1 MTIKHL
7 VISGGGPIGISFFG
21 ALEYLHEKQFWKNE
35 DIESIYSTSIGCIVS
50 FIICLNYDWETVKK
64 YFIER
69 PWKDFLK
76 ITAKQIIDI
85 YTNKGI
91 FDVKIIE
98 KMIKP
103 FLEAKDLSLTVTLK
117 EFYEYTKKEAYFY
130 AFDLNNYRTI
140 ELSYKEYP
148 DLPLVNAIY
157 MSCTIPGIFIPTF
170 IDEKC
175 IIDGG
180 SLANFP
186 INYCLRDHP
195 DKNEILGFNFI
206 YSKSDDDVRCSGNII
221 ITPESNM
228 LEFILGM
235 SINSINYI
243 TTSIKSEVIPF
254 TIEYTS
260 NVSSLTF
267 DSINTFITFQENRQQ
282 IYDNGIKLAKIFWD
296 NFNDKEKDKDKD
308 TEIILDPII
317 DHIIDPIIET

>member
-1 MTIKHL
+1 
-7 VISGGGPIGISFFG
+7 
-21 ALEYLHEKQFWKNE
+21 
-35 DIESIYSTSIGCIVS
+35 
-50 FIICLNYDWETVKK
+50 
-64 YFIER
+64 
-69 PWKDFLK
+69 
-76 ITAKQIIDI
+76 
-85 YTNKGI
+85 
-91 FDVKIIE
+91 
-98 KMIKP
+98 
-103 FLEAKDLSLTVTLK
+103 
-117 EFYEYTKKEAYFY
+117 
-130 AFDLNNYRTI
+130 
-140 ELSYKEYP
+140 
-148 DLPLVNAIY
+148 